1 MAAQSYDLKDTVVQS
16 IYLFDKKNRPGLTIK
31 EDGIAIEIKYLSG
44 SLDGLKQAI
53 GQSIFY
59 RVRYRFVI
67 NVFVIDE
74 KYKETYLKSA
84 NDAEKDLE
92 EIFRELSTDNNI
104 FS

>member
-53 GQSIFY
+53 GQKIF
-59 RVRYRFVI
+59 I
-67 NVFVIDE
+67 E
-74 KYKETYLKSA
+74 CAT
-84 NDAEKDLE
+84 DLWLT
-92 EIFRELSTDNNI
+92 FSSSTRNTKRLI
-104 FS
+104 